1 MIPASIGRAGLAGA
15 IDQWVGG
22 RAMLALAVILLFA
35 TAAYNTRWMTGISD
49 DWFFYHT
56 AFFGA
61 DAEAA
66 GVLRAEAARHLA
78 ALGMPAY
85 EISDFAAKTATLSNY
100 LSKTLGIFAAK
111 HLFADVGAGDYGYQV
126 FKSVL
131 GGALLNLALIA
142 GITAAV
148 FRAIG
153 RRDVVVALLLSVVAL
168 FFCEYLLFPA
178 VLNWRLSEIPTFG
191 GFVLASLNFFVN
203 PSLHFSPF
211 GFTGRSFFVALMF
224 GFFAL
229 RWSDRIAASYLFL
242 VALALVHQTYAGI
255 LLALIVATDLAIRP
269 WVFRRPAVVPTV
281 LLGIV
286 LAALRQGLHHGVG
299 TAGTWDIGSLPMLAG
314 LAVALA
320 IMAAGLVL
328 LRPVLTRYYGFTRT
342 LCGQSEVLPDVVAL
356 ALAALA
362 IGTVSWIMTQH
373 IGVDAAKLSWSE
385 LSGRPL
391 SFLRIGIVFGMALMA
406 VRRLGTAAMRCGW
419 RSSAWPA
426 SAAWWRSAP
435 SRPGQLL
442 NPLTPPPTSPTTTLD
457 SNASCAP
464 TARNHR
470 PRRSWPATPWSGTPS
485 TARWTAMTPRS
496 NASWRPWSDRGI
508 GIIAENE
515 DSLKAI
521 AEL

>member
-1 MIPASIGRAGLAGA
+1 MIPVSIGRAGLSGA

-299 TAGTWDIGSLPMLAG
+299 TAGTWDIGGLPMLAG

-406 VRRLGTAAMRCGW
+406 VRRLGTAATRGGDAVRLALIGMACVGGVV
-419 RSSAWPA
+419 ALGA
-426 SAAWWRSAP
+426 IAARSAFQPFDAAANFTDDDARFERFLRTDGTEP
-435 SRPGQLL
+435 SPQEVMARY
-442 NPLTPPPTSPTTTLD
+442 TLVWYALD
-457 SNASCAP
+457 RSLDRNDASFERFLA
-464 TARNHR
+464 ALER
-470 PRRSWPATPWSGTPS
+470 
-485 TARWTAMTPRS
+485 
-496 NASWRPWSDRGI
+496 
-508 GIIAENE
+508 
-515 DSLKAI
+515 
-521 AEL
+521 